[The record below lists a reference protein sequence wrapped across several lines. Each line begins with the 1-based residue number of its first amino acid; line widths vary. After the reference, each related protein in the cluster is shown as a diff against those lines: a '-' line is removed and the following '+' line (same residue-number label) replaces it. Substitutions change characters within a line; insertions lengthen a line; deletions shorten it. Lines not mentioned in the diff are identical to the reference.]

1 MTNLM
6 QFILNVD
13 SIEGTKIAKFI
24 ELGVQEKAPE
34 VYKPRKGL
42 VGRNNDKFSPAH
54 FQMVMTY
61 APELIKNLDY
71 EKLMISDLTQIT
83 DPDLTWIENFNKEN
97 LAKSKFNLTE
107 NENITSLMI
116 NMPELLLR
124 KKSSLYPEGRTSYIF
139 KRELRKL
146 VTVVGKTMFGK
157 NAVNGNKKE
166 EQKQPQFSEADQ
178 PEVDEAD

>member
-13 SIEGTKIAKFI
+13 SIAGTKIEKFI
-24 ELGVQEKAPE
+24 ELGIQEKAPE

-54 FQMVMTY
+54 FQMLMTY

-71 EKLMISDLTQIT
+71 EKFMVPELTEIPE
-83 DPDLTWIENFNKEN
+83 PDLTWIENFNKEN

-124 KKSSLYPEGRTSYIF
+124 KKTTLYPEGRTSYRF

-157 NAVNGNKKE
+157 MAMYGNKKE
-166 EQKQPQFSEADQ
+166 EQK
-178 PEVDEAD
+178 